1 MNDIEKFELD
11 FRLIEPKLIKK
22 QTAVFKPE
30 KHSQNFLF
38 DELVLSKSISLKNR
52 LFYANLTDNSLVKA
66 DGKISDEMFA
76 FYRKIANSGVGMIVM
91 GGAFVGKKSKRNSRK
106 YFCINHSEEELGLF
120 EKFTS
125 EIHSFGTKIFFKIN
139 SHFGR
144 GDSRNKLLNLFV
156 RSAGFNSP
164 IDSLKVPTLRISD
177 GTLNA
182 LVKQTAKIASFADKT
197 GFDGL
202 VVDASLFGVFGEISS
217 FEMNKRCFGYFNEKI
232 DFMRKF
238 LARISENFKEKI
250 VIFQFSFRSFI
261 EEIYGAEIKKIKTLK
276 SFASIKN
283 QAKIFEFLQKLV
295 ELGVD
300 GFKFEFGTFETE
312 FLSTFNELEGERFL
326 YDFYAKINSFF
337 KAKNILNRHGNKVV
351 LIYHDNINS
360 LSSLSSVS
368 EENFVFDI
376 SKQILSNLN
385 YLNEF
390 RQNLPYKTC
399 IKCSLCNYACRE
411 ENRLGCSINPEL
423 FDNLKQTEKLNEK
436 IAVVGSGYSGLCA
449 AIYLAERG
457 ASIDLFEAENSVNL
471 HGKCREIFGFN
482 EPLKNFN
489 NYLQSRL
496 NFLISN
502 KKINLILNHKYDAA
516 KEPIQKYSSFV
527 IATGFHEVYLNVTG
541 AVLEHVKTIFDVLLD
556 ENCFVNKKNIVI
568 SAKSELSLSLA
579 LYFLVNDK
587 NVSLI
592 IENPEE
598 LIKMPND
605 KLTYFLFELRKHGC
619 KVFVQTKL
627 KRIENDF
634 VELIINNKLIK
645 EKFSTVLLNI
655 KSKAKYRYEAKAKSI
670 DCDMLVYE
678 PDIKPNN
685 KLFYDLVMNKF
696 SGRIFMIGNALQ
708 KSDIENDIKTA
719 FFVSKNI

>member
-1 MNDIEKFELD
+1 ML
-11 FRLIEPKLIKK
+11 
-22 QTAVFKPE
+22 
-30 KHSQNFLF
+30 
-38 DELVLSKSISLKNR
+38 
-52 LFYANLTDNSLVKA
+52 
-66 DGKISDEMFA
+66 
-76 FYRKIANSGVGMIVM
+76 
-91 GGAFVGKKSKRNSRK
+91 
-106 YFCINHSEEELGLF
+106 

-182 LVKQTAKIASFADKT
+182 LVKQTAKIASFADKI

-399 IKCSLCNYACRE
+399 IKCSLCNYACKE

-502 KKINLILNHKYDAA
+502 KKINLILNH
-516 KEPIQKYSSFV
+516 
-527 IATGFHEVYLNVTG
+527 
-541 AVLEHVKTIFDVLLD
+541 
-556 ENCFVNKKNIVI
+556 
-568 SAKSELSLSLA
+568 
-579 LYFLVNDK
+579 
-587 NVSLI
+587 
-592 IENPEE
+592 
-598 LIKMPND
+598 
-605 KLTYFLFELRKHGC
+605 
-619 KVFVQTKL
+619 
-627 KRIENDF
+627 
-634 VELIINNKLIK
+634 
-645 EKFSTVLLNI
+645 
-655 KSKAKYRYEAKAKSI
+655 
-670 DCDMLVYE
+670 
-678 PDIKPNN
+678 
-685 KLFYDLVMNKF
+685 
-696 SGRIFMIGNALQ
+696 
-708 KSDIENDIKTA
+708 
-719 FFVSKNI
+719 